1 MNVKVLEELQ
11 KDPWPVP
18 SDQRATRCTGTA
30 LSVAASLLGA
40 CVPGSGARIMAFIGG
55 PSTEGLG
62 AVSAL
67 LFSIR
72 KQLSDSLLIANIPYY
87 PSDWLS
93 GALIMFQCINL
104 SIKILGLVQLWPSC
118 PLDTR

>member
-1 MNVKVLEELQ
+1 MIEILYCKVLEELQ

-18 SDQRATRCTGTA
+18 VDQRAVRCTSTA

-62 AVSAL
+62 AVSFTSSLVVSEKLSFL
-67 LFSIR
+67 L
-72 KQLSDSLLIANIPYY
+72 LSFLLSFQNLWFPLNCLFLNLHLC
-87 PSDWLS
+87 PCCW
-93 GALIMFQCINL
+93 MFIN
-104 SIKILGLVQLWPSC
+104 
-118 PLDTR
+118 